1 MSTTTIIQT
10 LEGLFKAGAKPTED
24 DFKKLINT
32 YLVNDDNK
40 VGIGTTEPKNNL
52 DVKGK
57 MVIGS
62 AFGGQETAPSD
73 GLIVQG
79 NVGIGHEFADEALHV
94 KGSLKLEEGG
104 LIIGGQQVIN
114 EAGIWLG
121 KLPDQD
127 GGDDQPG
134 STSWTDGDDKV
145 TSNVKVGIGEAN
157 PTAYL
162 HVKGNAQIDGG
173 NLTVDGLL
181 TKKQVAFTAQG
192 FDTEASKTNQYITFQ
207 TVLDQAQPT
216 PFNFFMN
223 SVFQP
228 DAAHAGLYFI
238 TVSLTV
244 AENTE
249 VPDPEEGDKEDPS
262 VTGKKPLDS
271 EISFSVDGGVN
282 PLLIV
287 RHPGSCPHASASLVR
302 SFDGNTRLTL
312 HSDNPDVQFDQ
323 IILTAYRL

>member
-1 MSTTTIIQT
+1 MSTTTIIET

-32 YLVNDDNK
+32 YLVNDNNK

-52 DVKGK
+52 DIKGK
-57 MVIGS
+57 AVIGT
-62 AFGGQETAPSD
+62 AFAGKETAPSN
-73 GLIVQG
+73 GLIVEG

-114 EAGIWLG
+114 EAGVWQG

-127 GGDDQPG
+127 GGDEEQG
-134 STSWTDGDDKV
+134 SAHWSDGDDKV
-145 TSNVKVGIGEAN
+145 TTTVKVGIGQAN
-157 PTAYL
+157 PTADL
-162 HVKGNAQIDGG
+162 HVNGNVQIDQGQ
-173 NLTVDGLL
+173 LKVDGLL

-192 FDTEASKTNQYITFQ
+192 YNKEMSDTNGHITFQ
-207 TVLDQAQPT
+207 TVLDQAQPS
-216 PFNFFMN
+216 PFSFFNN

-238 TVSLTV
+238 TVSLTI
-244 AENTE
+244 TE
-249 VPDPEEGDKEDPS
+249 KEDTQVPGDDDKEDPA
-262 VTGKKPLDS
+262 VTDPDPLDAQ
-271 EISFSVDGGVN
+271 ISLHINGEND
-282 PLLIV
+282 PLLVV
-287 RHPGSCPHASASLVR
+287 RPPGSCSHASASIVH
-302 SFDGNTRLTL
+302 SFDGNTGLTL
-312 HSDNPDVQFDQ
+312 QSDVPGINLDQ